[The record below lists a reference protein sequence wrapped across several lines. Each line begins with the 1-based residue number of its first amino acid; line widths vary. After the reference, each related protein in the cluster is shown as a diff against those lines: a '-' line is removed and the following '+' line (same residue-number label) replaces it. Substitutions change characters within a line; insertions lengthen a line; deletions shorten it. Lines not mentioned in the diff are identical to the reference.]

1 MNSKGHAFTDQFLAQ
16 ASHSLRA
23 QHLPRIIRCLK
34 MLSEEQIWWRAH
46 PTSNS
51 AGNLTLHL
59 AGNARQWIISGLGDQ
74 PDHRERDKEFG
85 EIGPIPRRFLT
96 RQLEETVAEAC
107 EVLGK
112 LSTGDLARQYLIQ
125 GFRVRGMEAVAHVT
139 EHFAYHTGQIIYLTK
154 LQLGV
159 DTGFTR
165 LPGGKA
171 KPRRARK
178 LSQF

>member
-16 ASHSLRA
+16 ARHSLRA

-59 AGNARQWIISGLGDQ
+59 AGNVRQWIISGLGDQ

-107 EVLGK
+107 DVLGK

-125 GFRVRGMEAVAHVT
+125 GFRVRGMEALAHVT